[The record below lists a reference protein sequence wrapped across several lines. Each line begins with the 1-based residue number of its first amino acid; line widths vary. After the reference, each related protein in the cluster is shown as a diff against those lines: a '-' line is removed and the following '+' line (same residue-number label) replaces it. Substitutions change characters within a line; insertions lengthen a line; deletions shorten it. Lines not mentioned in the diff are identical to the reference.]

1 MYECVVKYKGTGE
14 GDILSIFKKPLK
26 RDQVITFRTDEL
38 LKQNIEELCKA
49 EGISASNA
57 INSVLK
63 DYFDSGDVFIGEE
76 TSKLGDVIQEPY
88 DYNPKQL
95 ERTVKYFQQR
105 IKESLGEAGDEIEEF
120 LPVGIVTAKVR
131 TKHINA
137 FGWILDDSV

>member
-1 MYECVVKYKGTGE
+1 MKSCDNCGIGIKGEDCPIDDVVAKSWDTSKG
-14 GDILSIFKKPLK
+14 SCSKW
-26 RDQVITFRTDEL
+26 
-38 LKQNIEELCKA
+38 
-49 EGISASNA
+49 
-57 INSVLK
+57 
-63 DYFDSGDVFIGEE
+63 EE

>member
-105 IKESLGEAGDEIEEF
+105 IKESLDEASKDRVLLSKTQWDILE
-120 LPVGIVTAKVR
+120 K
-131 TKHINA
+131 A
-137 FGWILDDSV
+137 FSWILDDSV